1 MKHIKAKASIVA
13 AALALAFCASGE
25 NYSSQSFDKPMAI
38 GNYDVTI
45 DLAAGKVP
53 SVNYVKFMGRRLAI
67 DRTELKAGEK
77 KTVSFTARVPGPYT
91 TRPGDE
97 GKNRKLTVEL
107 FSTNPNASSKAFAP
121 KVVPNPKAR
130 TIYLCGDSTVTDQR
144 HEPWASWGQIIPAF
158 VKKGWSATN
167 FARSGLALKTFEE
180 EGRLQRIFEHLRKDD
195 WVVIQFGHND
205 QKIPG
210 EEAENG
216 YTRRLGEWIDQ
227 IRAKGAFVVLVT
239 PVERRNFNKRTGEQ
253 MRKTLEKYA
262 DAVKAVAAAKNVP
275 FIDLNDASY
284 RMQGKMGA
292 KGSISLQR
300 NDNGENVDN
309 THHNIYGAYEMARIV
324 AAGLAEIPTI
334 RDAIRDAYRTFDPEN
349 PDPEPQIPPSG
360 KTDLTKPEGS

>member
-1 MKHIKAKASIVA
+1 MTLM
-13 AALALAFCASGE
+13 AALLLAATEVF
-25 NYSSQSFDKPMAI
+25 SSQSYDKPMEI

-45 DLAAGKVP
+45 DLPAGKAA

-91 TRPGDE
+91 TRPNDE
-97 GKNRKLTVEL
+97 KKNRKLEVEL
-107 FSTNPNASSKAFAP
+107 FTTAPKAGLKPFAP
-121 KVVPNPKAR
+121 KVVPNPKAH
-130 TIYLCGDSTVTDQR
+130 TIYICGDSTVTDQR

-158 VKKGWSATN
+158 VTKGWSATN

-180 EGRLQRIFEHLRKDD
+180 EGRLQRIFEHLEKDD
-195 WVVIQFGHND
+195 WVMIQFGHND
-205 QKIPG
+205 QKIKG

-216 YTRRLGEWIDQ
+216 YTRRLGEWIDR
-227 IRAKGAFVVLVT
+227 IRERGAHPIVVT
-239 PVERRNFNKRTGEQ
+239 PVERRGFSSGRQWGK
-253 MRKTLEKYA
+253 MLAKYA
-262 DAVKAVAAAKNVP
+262 EAAKAVAAAKGVP
-275 FIDLNDASY
+275 CIDLNDASY

-292 KGSISLQR
+292 AGSIKLQR

-324 AAGLAEIPTI
+324 AAGLAKIPTI
-334 RDAIRDAYRTFDPEN
+334 KDAIRDAYRTFDPEH

-360 KTDLTKPEGS
+360 KTDLTRPEGS